1 MKIKDVIE
9 QFEIFI
15 SNEEH
20 ELLEKI
26 GNRILPRTTFTER
39 ERFIL
44 ENLVRKSLIQKIQK
58 ENDYHYRKNLR

>member
-26 GNRILPRTTFTER
+26 GNKIVPRTTFTER

>member
-20 ELLEKI
+20 EILEKMED
-26 GNRILPRTTFTER
+26 RFLPRTDFNER
-39 ERFIL
+39 ERYIL

-58 ENDYHYRKNLR
+58 QNDCYYRKNLK

>member
-26 GNRILPRTTFTER
+26 GNRIVPRTTFTER

>member
-9 QFEIFI
+9 KFEIFI
-15 SNEEH
+15 TNEEH

-26 GNRILPRTTFTER
+26 GNRIVPRTTFTER

>member
-9 QFEIFI
+9 KFEIFI
-15 SNEEH
+15 TNEEH

>member
-15 SNEEH
+15 SNEEN
-20 ELLEKI
+20 EILEKMED
-26 GNRILPRTTFTER
+26 RFLPRTDFNER
-39 ERFIL
+39 ERYIL

-58 ENDYHYRKNLR
+58 QNDCYYRKNLK